1 MKIKFLAGITG
12 LGLVALC
19 SCGNQNS
26 SRTNE
31 TNNSI
36 TSTTE
41 IVENDVKVIEH
52 SDSYYKVSFDT
63 MGHGGNIKTEAIDKG
78 NNSLAVKPSNPKEA
92 GYKFCGWYKDKEF
105 KNKYDFS
112 EVLNGDITL
121 YAKWKEYKGVGYDTN
136 EAPSIYLAGD
146 STVQTYSESQY
157 IGGWGQ
163 YFDLFFDE
171 DVNVVN
177 CARGG
182 RSSRSFIN
190 EGRLFTGTT
199 YSFSENGGKS
209 IEESIEA
216 GDYLFVQFGHNDDD
230 TKDFEDTGY
239 KYERMVPLGEP
250 DANGIYPTIAPTN
263 KQSTTA
269 NLPGDMTEKTKAE
282 IAKYGDTYYAYD
294 KTGSNGTYK
303 GYLKEYIDF
312 ARSKGATPVLCTPVA
327 RVAFQDGKIV
337 GGPGRHGDDFA
348 YVKAVRQLA
357 EEEQCLLIDNFEFS
371 KKILEIATKDFS
383 DFLMAIVPNTLDN
396 GPWPQGYDNAYQNAA
411 AGYDKMEATHYNK
424 YGAYL
429 TAAYVAESIINS
441 DMNGIVKGK
450 GDTKEYFNFV
460 DHILENPFSYVN
472 PSNRLSISKVNEI
485 EGLFENVFPTD
496 PNRTY
501 ISANVAIK
509 AIDELK
515 AKGAITDINET
526 NYESWLEYCKEAR
539 AVYESLNFDIRKDVS
554 NYNDLVTYE
563 AAAKAAR
570 PKAIKTVVL
579 SADDFVDVNTPIT
592 SQDHIFS
599 FADDIVTYNKKAAGF
614 TFNEVEYGATSK
626 SIRLPGNSSTNTKR
640 YIEFNVEGKCEITII
655 SSGGGETKRYIQLTK
670 GATKICDFDVEP
682 SQTVF
687 TNVVDEAGT
696 YRVGSTGSN
705 IDVYYII
712 IEYYA

>member
-1 MKIKFLAGITG
+1 MKLKFLAGIAG

-19 SCGNQNS
+19 SCNNQNS
-26 SRTNE
+26 STTNSN
-31 TNNSI
+31 TFTTGTTDNS
-36 TSTTE
+36 
-41 IVENDVKVIEH
+41 VNVIDH
-52 SDSYYKVSFDT
+52 DDSFYKVSFDT
-63 MGHGGNIKTEAIDKG
+63 MGHGNSIKTEAIDKG
-78 NNSLAVKPSNPKEA
+78 DSSYAVKPSSPKED
-92 GYKFCGWYKDKEF
+92 GYKFCGWYKDKDL
-105 KNKYDFS
+105 KNKFDFS
-112 EVLNGDITL
+112 EVLTNDITL

-136 EAPSIYLAGD
+136 ETPTIYLAGD

-163 YFDLFFDE
+163 YFGWFFDE
-171 DVNVVN
+171 DVNVIN

-190 EGRLFTGTT
+190 EGRLFEGTT

-209 IEESIEA
+209 IEESIEP

-250 DANGIYPTIAPTN
+250 DANGIYPTIAPST
-263 KQSTTA
+263 KQSTTT
-269 NLPGDMTEKTKAE
+269 NLPSDMTDKTKAE
-282 IAKYGDTYYAYD
+282 IAKYGDSYYAYD
-294 KTGSNGTYK
+294 KSGATGTYK
-303 GYLKEYIDF
+303 GYLKEYINF
-312 ARSKGATPVLCTPVA
+312 AREKGATPVLCTPVA

-357 EEEQCLLIDNFEFS
+357 EEEHCLLIDNFEFS
-371 KKILEIATKDFS
+371 KNILEIATKDFS

-396 GPWPQGYDNAYQNAA
+396 GPWPQGFDNAYQNAS

-429 TAAYVAESIINS
+429 TAAYVAEAIVNS
-441 DMNGIVKGK
+441 DMNGIIKGK
-450 GDTKEYFNFV
+450 DDAKEYFNFV
-460 DHILENPFSYVN
+460 DHILENPFNYVN
-472 PSNRLSISKVNEI
+472 PSNRLSISKANEI

-501 ISANVAIK
+501 VAADVAIK
-509 AIDELK
+509 AIDDLK

-526 NYESWLEYCKEAR
+526 NYEAWLGYCAEAR

-554 NYNDLVTYE
+554 NYNDLVQYE
-563 AAAKAAR
+563 VAAKAAR

-579 SADDFVDVNTPIT
+579 SADDFIDVATAIT
-592 SQDHIFS
+592 SQNHTFS
-599 FADDIVTYNKKAAGF
+599 FSDDIVTYNKKAAGF
-614 TFNEVEYGATSK
+614 KFNEVEYGATTK
-626 SIRLPGNSSTNTKR
+626 SIRFPGNSSTNTRR
-640 YIEFNVEGKCEITII
+640 YIEFNVEGKCEITIV
-655 SSGGGETKRYIQLTK
+655 SSGGGETKRYIQLTQ
-670 GATKICDFDVEP
+670 GSTKICDFDVEP
-682 SQTVF
+682 SQTIF
-687 TNVVDEAGT
+687 TNVVEEAGT
-696 YRVGSTGSN
+696 YRLGSTGSN